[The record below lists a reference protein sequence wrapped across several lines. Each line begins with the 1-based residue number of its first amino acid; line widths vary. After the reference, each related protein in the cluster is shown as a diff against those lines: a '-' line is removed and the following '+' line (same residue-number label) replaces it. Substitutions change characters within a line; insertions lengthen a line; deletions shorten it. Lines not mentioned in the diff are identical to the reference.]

1 MAQARVY
8 GASGRSCKEC
18 DRLSSQKNFAK
29 GVKVKIKNVY
39 DCENCTI
46 WQSRPSANNVAVV
59 DLYDLLPLSFD
70 YYGNCQVSVQDILA
84 LIAFREVTE
93 DLRED
98 YYNRMV
104 YFHNEMVRF
113 GVEKAKNRKSTPKD
127 TTRGGSESVG
137 SKGASYRK

>member
-1 MAQARVY
+1 VAQARVY
-8 GASGRSCKEC
+8 GTGGRDCKEC
-18 DRLSSQKNFAK
+18 ERLSTQANYAK
-29 GVKVKIKNVY
+29 GIKVKIKDVY
-39 DCENCTI
+39 DCENCVV

-84 LIAFREVTE
+84 LMTFKEVEE
-93 DLRED
+93 DLQED

-104 YFHNEMVRF
+104 YFHNEMVKF
-113 GVEKAKNRKSTPKD
+113 GVEKAKNRRSKTKD
-127 TTRGGSESVG
+127 KTRGDATSVG